1 MIRLDSGNVPG
12 RLAESL
18 SVTILSGRNNE
29 VRYQSETRLKAI
41 LGITYYWDTDSYS
54 RLLLPE

>member
-18 SVTILSGRNNE
+18 SITNLPGRNNE
-29 VRYQSETRLKAI
+29 VRYQSETRLKAR
-41 LGITYYWDTDSYS
+41 LGITYYLIHT
-54 RLLLPE
+54 